1 MGKGAPP
8 FVFARNVNAEESSM
22 IGYVTLGSNDL
33 ERARAFYAALL
44 AEIGGREVMR
54 LDNGF
59 TMYGTGRGQPGI
71 CITKPHNGQAAVPG
85 NGNMVALVL
94 KERRQVDALYAK
106 ALALGGTDEGAPG
119 VRGPEGPQAFYG
131 AYFRDRDG
139 NKLCA
144 FRIGPAS

>member
-1 MGKGAPP
+1 
-8 FVFARNVNAEESSM
+8 
-22 IGYVTLGSNDL
+22 
-33 ERARAFYAALL
+33 
-44 AEIGGREVMR
+44 MR
-54 LDNGF
+54 PTTEG
-59 TMYGTGRGQPGI
+59 P
-71 CITKPHNGQAAVPG
+71 AVPVK
-85 NGNMVALVL
+85 GNMVALVL

>member
-1 MGKGAPP
+1 
-8 FVFARNVNAEESSM
+8 M

-33 ERARAFYAALL
+33 ERARRFYSALV

-54 LDNGF
+54 LENGF
-59 TMYGTGRGQPGI
+59 TMYGTGRGQPAL
-71 CITKPHNGQAAVPG
+71 CITRPYDGNAAVPG

-94 KERRQVDALYAK
+94 KERSQVDALYAK

-119 VRGPEGPQAFYG
+119 LRGTEGPQAFYG
-131 AYFRDRDG
+131 AYFRDLDG

-144 FRIGPAS
+144 FRIGPPS

>member
-1 MGKGAPP
+1 
-8 FVFARNVNAEESSM
+8 M
-22 IGYVTLGSNDL
+22 IGYITLGSNDL
-33 ERARAFYAALL
+33 ERARAFYSALL

-54 LDNGF
+54 LENGL
-59 TMYGTGRGQPGI
+59 TMYGAGRGQPSI
-71 CITKPHNGQAAVPG
+71 CITKPHNGKAAVPG

-94 KERRQVDALYAK
+94 KERRQVDALHAK

-131 AYFRDRDG
+131 AYFRDLDG

>member
-1 MGKGAPP
+1 
-8 FVFARNVNAEESSM
+8 M

-33 ERARAFYAALL
+33 ERARRFYSALL

-54 LDNGF
+54 MENGF
-59 TMYGTGRGQPGI
+59 TMYGTGRGQPALS
-71 CITKPHNGQAAVPG
+71 ITRPYDGNAAVPG

-94 KERRQVDALYAK
+94 KERSQVDALYAK
-106 ALALGGTDEGAPG
+106 ALSLGGTDEGAPG
-119 VRGPEGPQAFYG
+119 LRGTEGPQAFYG
-131 AYFRDRDG
+131 AYFRDLDG